1 MRIKLMFF
9 GFALLVVFGVLVA
22 LSANA
27 ETTYPTA
34 APPSSSAGGIVVR
47 GQEYTAVGYDY
58 SSILEDGQGFE
69 NCVFDPTN
77 GYLYVIDNNNE
88 DQGGSLGYAD
98 QILTIDPADGRA
110 LSAFNLPNEDGSLYS
125 FCLTLGGGGDLIFA
139 ERGHTP
145 IYEIT
150 PAGTVVGEYSI
161 DIETPPAPW
170 PGVQRDGMAYNPNTD
185 TYYITEGNFSRVTRD
200 AEGNFIKHESYETK
214 PYDCNAPRGM
224 VYEANNN
231 SLLIIDDST
240 DRIYEFGLDGSYIAG
255 GDGET
260 RTVEMPEDIVSANGI
275 AFDPA
280 TGRIFITGRRWRSS
294 DPVYRAKLVVLTPV
308 IPIIPEVT
316 GDLDGNGAVNF
327 DDYGE
332 LVLCR
337 NQPASCNPE
346 ADLDGDGSITVSD
359 ARKLILSCDRVIC
372 ATQEC
377 FSFSAADPPLN
388 VSREMTQVSSQS
400 FFDYTAGPDHSTS
413 VFFDLYLDGALFAHV
428 GPVPVSGSSGPI
440 ALPANVGD
448 HTVEL
453 RNVTCPPGVGSCVD
467 GSVDSWGG
475 TVCITP

>member
-1 MRIKLMFF
+1 MRIKLMLF
-9 GFALLVVFGVLVA
+9 GFVLLVVSGALVA
-22 LSANA
+22 PPANT
-27 ETTYPTA
+27 ETTFPTA

-58 SSILEDGQGFE
+58 SSILAEGQQFE
-69 NCVFDPTN
+69 NCVFDPAT

-98 QILTIDPADGRA
+98 QILTINPADGRV

-125 FCLTLGGGGDLIFA
+125 YCLTLGAGGNLIFS
-139 ERGHTP
+139 ERGGTP
-145 IYEIT
+145 IYEII
-150 PAGTVVGEYSI
+150 PAGAVVGEYGI
-161 DIETPPAPW
+161 DIEIPPAPW

-200 AEGNFIKHESYETK
+200 AAGDFIKHESYETQ
-214 PYDCNAPRGM
+214 PYDCNAPRGI

-255 GDGET
+255 GDGEPGT
-260 RTVEMPEDIVSANGI
+260 LEMPEGIVFANGI

-280 TGRIFITGRRWRSS
+280 TGRIFITGMRWHSS
-294 DPVYRAKLVVLTPV
+294 DPVHRAKLVVLTPV
-308 IPIIPEVT
+308 EPIIPEVP
-316 GDLDGNGAVNF
+316 GDLDGNSAVNF
-327 DDYGE
+327 DDYSY
-332 LVLCR
+332 LMQCR

-346 ADLDGDGSITVSD
+346 ADLDADGWITVLD
-359 ARKLILSCDRVIC
+359 ARKLILSCNRQRC

-377 FSFSAADPPLN
+377 FSFTNAAPSLN
-388 VSREMTQVSSQS
+388 VSREMTQVSVQS
-400 FFDYTAGPDHSTS
+400 FFEYTVGPDHSTS

-428 GPVPVSGSSGPI
+428 GPVPVGGTSGPV
-440 ALPANVGD
+440 ALPAQVGS

-453 RNVTCPPGVGSCVD
+453 RNVACPPGVGSCVD
-467 GSVDSWGG
+467 GTVGSWGG
-475 TVCITP
+475 TVCIKP